1 MFTEVK
7 GSSIHW
13 YECSLGILWSPVCCL
28 KWQSHASIAFTY
40 LPQSKAAMWYLVF
53 FLAKQSHTRQAAVL
67 KCGLEETCHTS
78 NFPDLTSRDLPCF
91 KIWTQDFTTDAIEH
105 RSKTCYLAKSKKLSS
120 SNIPSYTII
129 TAQQQQHN
137 YLYCSPYWETE
148 GVSQNNHQFVSQCLY
163 AN

>member
-1 MFTEVK
+1 MLLKVTVTCVYCIHLPATIK
-7 GSSIHW
+7 SSNVVP
-13 YECSLGILWSPVCCL
+13 C
-28 KWQSHASIAFTY
+28 
-40 LPQSKAAMWYLVF
+40 F

-67 KCGLEETCHTS
+67 KCGLEETCNTS
-78 NFPDLTSRDLPCF
+78 NFPALTSRDLPCF
-91 KIWTQDFTTDAIEH
+91 KIWTQDFSTDAIEH